1 MASPDT
7 EELTSAPLPVGPET
21 ESPRAEPSPRDDAE
35 DAGGAAGSVA
45 GGDGGRGRES
55 GRWWRGLTGS
65 LAAGLVVLALGVL
78 AVAGVCLFTGA
89 PGPAVPMLIGHP
101 VAAVLALLGQRVAD
115 RRNGLVAGLAGLG
128 VLAFA
133 VATLILFWLN

>member
-21 ESPRAEPSPRDDAE
+21 ESPRAEPPPRDDAE
-35 DAGGAAGSVA
+35 DAGLAAA
-45 GGDGGRGRES
+45 GGDGGRGKES

-89 PGPAVPMLIGHP
+89 PGPAVPMLAGHP
-101 VAAVLALLGQRVAD
+101 VAALLAVLGQRVAD
-115 RRNGLVAGLAGLG
+115 RRNGLVAGLAGVG
-128 VLAFA
+128 VLAVVA
-133 VATLILFWLN
+133 ATLILFWLN